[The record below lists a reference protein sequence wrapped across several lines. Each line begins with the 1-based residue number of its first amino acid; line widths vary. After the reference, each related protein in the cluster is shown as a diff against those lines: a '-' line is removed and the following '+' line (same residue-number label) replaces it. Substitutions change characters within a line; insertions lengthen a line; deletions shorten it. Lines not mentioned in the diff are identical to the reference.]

1 MKTLLLSLL
10 SLLPLLTACDTGY
23 KPDGPD
29 AANAERAEATASTPN
44 ALNQDSAAN
53 AKKAAV
59 THQEQVDT
67 ANTHIGTTPTGVP
80 AGGKGAQL
88 VAKSD
93 CASCHREADKLIGP
107 GYKAIAER
115 YPNTPANVT
124 LLASK
129 IIGGGSGS
137 WGDIPMTPH
146 PSLSESDARE
156 MAKYILALK

>member
-1 MKTLLLSLL
+1 MKTNFLSLL
-10 SLLPLLTACDTGY
+10 SLLALLTACDTGY

-29 AANAERAEATASTPN
+29 VASAERAAASAPN

-80 AGGKGAQL
+80 AGGQGAQL

-93 CASCHREADKLIGP
+93 CASCHRETDKLIGP
-107 GYKAIAER
+107 GYKEIAGR
-115 YPNTPANVT
+115 YPNTPANVA
-124 LLASK
+124 LLGSK

-137 WGDIPMTPH
+137 WGSIPMTPH
-146 PSLSESDARE
+146 PSISESDARE